1 MDQRNSVI
9 GKIVAGI
16 ATQELQHV
24 DAGRTSPMLRVLP
37 FKRDEIHAAA
47 AILSTLEIFENHPI
61 TLKIAANEVWPGC
74 PREWFLD
81 EGKTRSWYRSHEKHG
96 LVLFD
101 YEEQPDEQSL
111 KNMHAISDGTV
122 LLPGAVS
129 DDGGRR
135 RWVLETVMS
144 EVGDRREVPERLQTD
159 ADIIFGSIDKARGE
173 VSLRQWVGFLIGCV
187 GDLGPGK
194 MAVDRE
200 TVDKA
205 VENSLPA
212 LGLFP
217 DPGLF
222 GLNDAQKRRRL
233 IMNARLAAMGNPK
246 GKELEEEEIEQRI
259 QECVFQTEEEEAYEA
274 DGQEDW
280 RSRCLGILFHRG
292 DMKTYSDVPL
302 RIWEQLFSRDN
313 QKKGLGT
320 RIDDY
325 LEAQHQGRRQEY
337 IDLEV
342 MEGLDENDTEAAKN
356 FLDAEP
362 PFAGDGD
369 LQPLLVEVLS
379 RPLRKAVEKL
389 ANRQARSVDDPL
401 AEILRCL
408 ADPSLR
414 EELGEERR
422 IELHLQP
429 PLEDAAALSLPL
441 FRFLYAAT
449 LQEIGELSELGEEL
463 SLSIDP
469 AILDGPRDFVAEYHR
484 LFPPSDNGDE
494 AEERDLDK
502 LWAKLGFTLTSA
514 EGEKQLARFAW
525 KPADNPGHIA
535 FARIVASDPAKAV
548 FSADSDDFDTWCSH
562 SWDPDTP
569 LTGEVPRSDSASV
582 IKWLEGREEVFR
594 EWSVAGI
601 STDRLQGYV
610 DSWSR
615 WLERVRTDH
624 VPQGAAERGLDDFIS
639 METVSLGN
647 RRTLLLAT
655 HPLRL
660 RWIYRYLGYMKEL
673 IGKALDGN
681 LHLNPEVEELFFSRL
696 GEMTPHKQPPVICTG
711 HGQVMMATREL
722 GWSEEFSAIERDS
735 SPSADWVSSVDDQS
749 IVAMAG
755 IVQRYIQAFPHK
767 RDELSIL
774 FISRDG
780 DPSHVER
787 LVKTILKG
795 EFSDVVLSVHII
807 APVLAHDEIARRL
820 DSLDDRERTYRDI
833 LPAVRT
839 ILHDDGCLRNDGELE
854 VLELD
859 DRIDLALV
867 PNLFGTR
874 AQVNERTTSIDL
886 RSGSFHPLF
895 DATSHEL
902 ENPDRSK
909 SQNVSRALLSERGD
923 QLLEGW
929 SSLQVWRKNETPV
942 GSGEGDEVDF
952 FSLQVRFTESHRL
965 FMKLHEWAHWVVTL
979 DPFVGREQ
987 IEALSSRPDIVT
999 VKPNVGKSGNYTLV
1013 VSSQAGKEFV
1023 VTRLRN
1029 KLERDLRV
1037 ATGREATDLAVK
1049 IYESGREFTPGI
1061 LLRALGLGRTTHEV
1075 LGQIVARWAVEE
1087 RFGRPSDCEFETW
1100 LNLDDQLTWFGGPN
1114 RPRAD
1119 LLRIIGHHIDGR
1131 LHLVFHVLEAKF
1143 RENEDVGPADR
1154 QISSTIAVLEPA
1166 FRPTKDGSDDS
1177 EFTDSPFWR
1186 RLLVEAIQQSAS
1198 RSTIDTPF
1206 NGLWVRG
1213 GGAGAPGGLPL
1224 EIREMIEDGDY
1235 IVDEFIGILCS
1246 VAANDDQVRDEF
1258 GMRDSGHH
1266 WIRLGRS
1273 GFRRIMGEFRNDERP
1288 QPHEEAAKELVAEPS
1303 GGATG
1308 SPSGPA
1314 EEKPGYVE
1322 ARPEG
1327 LGSDVLEARYQ
1338 IVLNALEEFN
1348 IPVSIPEGE
1357 SYDEGPAFY
1366 EVRVVPGA
1374 GIKTDK
1380 VLAQT
1385 QELKLRLKLPHELE
1399 IRGIVDRGAVVFQ
1412 IPKEDNERY
1421 FVDARELWGSCE
1433 RKEGSLSVPFA
1444 RDAKGEPV
1452 WMEFSSSDSPHL
1464 LIGGTTG
1471 SGKSVALESIIGGLC
1486 HYYGPE
1492 ELRLFLID
1500 PKGVELE
1507 RFADSPHVEG
1517 EIGTWADDAIRLL
1530 GDSVS
1535 DMQSRYSRFKAA
1547 KVRDI
1552 VSFNA
1557 AVEPEERIPW
1567 HVVVLDEYAD
1577 LTSSPEDRK
1586 EIEGLLKRLA
1596 QKARA
1601 AGIHVIVATQKPS
1614 AEIISTSIRSNLPA
1628 QLALRV
1634 KTSQDSRIIM
1644 DETGAETL
1652 AGKGDAF
1659 FRDGKT
1665 TRRVQAAKT

>member
-1 MDQRNSVI
+1 MNSSSAVI

-16 ATQELQHV
+16 AAQELRRV
-24 DAGRTSPMLRVLP
+24 DAGSSSPMLRVLP
-37 FKRDEIHAAA
+37 FKRDEIRAAA
-47 AILSTLEIFENHPI
+47 EILSNLEISGEQPI
-61 TLKIAANEVWPGC
+61 TLKIAADEAWLGC
-74 PREWFLD
+74 PSDWFLAQG
-81 EGKTRSWYRSHEKHG
+81 ETRSWHRSHQKHG

-101 YEEQPDEQSL
+101 FEEQSDEQSL
-111 KNMHAISDGTV
+111 KNMHAISDGTI
-122 LLPGAVS
+122 LLPGAAS

-144 EVGDRREVPERLQTD
+144 EVGERRETPERLLGDTD
-159 ADIIFGSIDKARGE
+159 IVFGSVDKARGE
-173 VSLRQWVGFLIGCV
+173 VSLRQWVAFLIKCV
-187 GDLGPGK
+187 EGLGSGN
-194 MAVDRE
+194 MAVGRSAADQ
-200 TVDKA
+200 A
-205 VENSLPA
+205 VESALPS

-222 GLNDAQKRRRL
+222 GLGDPQTRRRL
-233 IMNARLAAMGNPK
+233 LVNCRLAAMGNPK
-246 GKELEEEEIEQRI
+246 GKELEEEEIERRI
-259 QECVFQTEEEEAYEA
+259 AECVFCSDDGEPYEVDVQ
-274 DGQEDW
+274 DGW
-280 RSRCLGILFHRG
+280 RSKCLGILFHRG
-292 DMKTYSDVPL
+292 DSKPYSDVPL
-302 RIWEQLFSRDN
+302 RIWEQIFSRES

-320 RIDDY
+320 RIDEY
-325 LEAQHQGRRQEY
+325 LENHFLERRQEY
-337 IDLEV
+337 LDLEI
-342 MEGLDENDTEAAKN
+342 MGGLDDNDSEAART

-362 PFAGDGD
+362 PFDGD
-369 LQPLLVEVLS
+369 NDPPPLLADVLS

-408 ADPSLR
+408 SDSTIQ
-414 EELGEERR
+414 EELGEEAR
-422 IELHLQP
+422 IELHLETP
-429 PLEDAAALSLPL
+429 PEDATQLSLPL

-449 LQEIGELSELGEEL
+449 LREIADSSEFTAGLKMT
-463 SLSIDP
+463 IDS
-469 AILDGPRDFVAEYHR
+469 AILNGPCDFISESRALY
-484 LFPPSDNGDE
+484 PPAGNGDE
-494 AEERDLDK
+494 AEERDLDR
-502 LWAKLGFTLTSA
+502 LWAKLGFILTSGG
-514 EGEKQLARFAW
+514 GERQLARFAW
-525 KPADNPGHIA
+525 NPADNLGQIA
-535 FARIVASDPAKAV
+535 FARVVASDPPKAV
-548 FSADSDDFDTWCSH
+548 FVAESDDFDTWCSH
-562 SWDPDTP
+562 SWDPETP
-569 LTGEVPRSDSASV
+569 LAGAIPKSDSDAV
-582 IKWLEGREEVFR
+582 CDWLEGRESAFR
-594 EWSVAGI
+594 DWCAGGI
-601 STDRLQGYV
+601 SADKLQEYV

-615 WLERVRTDH
+615 WLDRVRNDH
-624 VPQGAAERGLDDFIS
+624 VPRGAAEKGLDDFIS

-660 RWIYRYLGYMKEL
+660 RWIYRYFGYMKEL
-673 IGKALDGN
+673 IGKALDGS
-681 LHLNPEVEELFFSRL
+681 LHLNPEVDELFFGRL
-696 GEMTPHKQPPVICTG
+696 AEMTPHKQPPVICTG
-711 HGQVMMATREL
+711 HGQVKMATREL
-722 GWSEEFSAIERDS
+722 GWSEEYSAIERDS
-735 SPSADWVSSVDDQS
+735 SPSADWISSVDDQS

-755 IVQRYIQAFPHK
+755 IVHRYIQAFPHK
-767 RDELSIL
+767 RDDLSIL

-787 LVKTILKG
+787 LVKSVLKG
-795 EFSDVVLSVHII
+795 EYSDVILSVHII

-820 DSLDDRERTYRDI
+820 EGLDDRERTYRDL

-839 ILHDDGCLRNDGELE
+839 ILYHDECLGDDGELDA
-854 VLELD
+854 LELE

-874 AQVNERTTSIDL
+874 AQVNARTTNIDL

-902 ENPDRSK
+902 ENQDRSK
-909 SQNVSRALLSERGD
+909 SQNVSRAFLSERGD

-929 SSLQVWRKNETPV
+929 SSIQVWRKNETPV
-942 GSGEGDEVDF
+942 GSGSSNEVDF

-965 FMKLHEWAHWVVTL
+965 FMKLHEWAHWVATL

-987 IEALSSRPDIVT
+987 IEALASRPDIVT

-1013 VSSQAGKEFV
+1013 VSSKAGKEFV

-1029 KLERDLRV
+1029 KLERDLHV
-1037 ATGREATDLAVK
+1037 AKGSEATDLALK

-1061 LLRALGLGRTTHEV
+1061 LLRALGLGRTTHEL

-1087 RFGRPSDCEFETW
+1087 RFGRPSDCEFEAW
-1100 LNLDDQLTWFGGPN
+1100 LNLDDQLAWFGGPN
-1114 RPRAD
+1114 RLRAD
-1119 LLRIIGHHIDGR
+1119 LLRIIGRRLEGR
-1131 LHLVFHVLEAKF
+1131 LHLRFHVLEAKF
-1143 RENEDVGPADR
+1143 RENEDVGQADR
-1154 QISSTIAVLEPA
+1154 QISSTIDVLKPA
-1166 FRPTKDGSDDS
+1166 FRPKTDELADN

-1198 RSTIDTPF
+1198 RSAIDTPF
-1206 NGLWVRG
+1206 NGLWVRCG
-1213 GGAGAPGGLPL
+1213 EAGAPGGLPL
-1224 EIREMIEDGDY
+1224 ELRERIEDGDY
-1235 IVDEFIGILCS
+1235 VVDEFIGILCS
-1246 VAANDDQVRDEF
+1246 VAANDEKLSEEF
-1258 GMRDSGHH
+1258 GLRDAGHH
-1266 WIRLGRS
+1266 WIRLGRG

-1288 QPHEEAAKELVAEPS
+1288 RLHVTATKGPAVEPGESEAKT
-1303 GGATG
+1303 ATG
-1308 SPSGPA
+1308 QSVGDRGRGKA
-1314 EEKPGYVE
+1314 KPI
-1322 ARPEG
+1322 G
-1327 LGSDVLEARYQ
+1327 LGAAILEERYQ

-1348 IPVSIPEGE
+1348 IPVSTPEGE
-1357 SYDEGPAFY
+1357 RYDEGPAFY
-1366 EVRVVPGA
+1366 EVRVVPGP

-1385 QELKLRLKLPHELE
+1385 QEIKLRLKLPHELE
-1399 IRGIVDRGAVVFQ
+1399 IRGIVDRGTVVFQ
-1412 IPKEDNERY
+1412 IPKEDDERY

-1433 RKEGSLSVPFA
+1433 RKVDALAVPFA
-1444 RDAKGEPV
+1444 RDAKGVPV

-1486 HYYGPE
+1486 HYYGPD
-1492 ELRLFLID
+1492 ELRLFLVD

-1517 EIGTWADDAIRLL
+1517 EIGTWPDDAIRLL

-1535 DMQSRYSRFKAA
+1535 DMQARYSRFKVA
-1547 KVRDI
+1547 KVKDI
-1552 VSFNA
+1552 VSYNA
-1557 AVEPEERIPW
+1557 TVVPEERIPW

-1577 LTSSPEDRK
+1577 LTSSPEDRR
-1586 EIEGLLKRLA
+1586 EIEALLKRLA

-1665 TRRVQAAKT
+1665 TRRVQAAKL

>member
-1 MDQRNSVI
+1 MDLRSTAI

-24 DAGRTSPMLRVLP
+24 DAGRSSPMLRILP
-37 FKRDEIHAAA
+37 FKKDEIRAAA
-47 AILSTLEIFENHPI
+47 EILSELEIVEGHRI
-61 TLKIAANEVWPGC
+61 TLKIAATETWDGC
-74 PREWFLD
+74 RPEWFLA

-111 KNMHAISDGTV
+111 KNMHAISDGTI
-122 LLPGAVS
+122 LLPGAVA

-135 RWVLETVMS
+135 RWILETVMS
-144 EVGDRREVPERLQTD
+144 EVGERREVPERLQAD
-159 ADIIFGSIDKARGE
+159 AESVFGSVDKARGE
-173 VSLRQWVGFLIGCV
+173 VSLRQWVAFLIGAV
-187 GDLGPGK
+187 ERLGPGK
-194 MAVDRE
+194 KAVDRE
-200 TVDKA
+200 TVDEA
-205 VENSLPA
+205 VEASLPL

-222 GLNDAQKRRRL
+222 GLSDAQKRRRL
-233 IMNARLAAMGNPK
+233 VMNARLAAMCNPK
-246 GKELEEEEIEQRI
+246 GKELEEEEIEKRI
-259 QECVFQTEEEEAYEA
+259 EECLFQTEDGEPYDD
-274 DGQEDW
+274 DGQKDW

-292 DMKTYSDVPL
+292 DSKPYSDVPL

-337 IDLEV
+337 LDLEV
-342 MEGLDENDTEAAKN
+342 MEGLDDNDTEAAKT

-362 PFAGDGD
+362 PLDGDGEP
-369 LQPLLVEVLS
+369 LPLLVDVLTK
-379 RPLRKAVEKL
+379 PLRKAVEKL

-401 AEILRCL
+401 AEILRYL
-408 ADPSLR
+408 ADPSTR
-414 EELGEERR
+414 EELGEDQR
-422 IELHLQP
+422 IELHLEP
-429 PLEDAAALSLPL
+429 PSEDTAGLSLPL

-449 LQEIGELSELGEEL
+449 LREIGESSELGDGL
-463 SLSIDP
+463 SFGVDP
-469 AILDGPRDFVAEYHR
+469 AILEGPRDFVAEYNR

-494 AEERDLDK
+494 GEERDLDK
-502 LWAKLGFTLTSA
+502 LWAKLGFVLATPG
-514 EGEKQLARFAW
+514 GEKQIARFAW
-525 KPADNPGHIA
+525 KPVDNPGHIA
-535 FARIVASDPAKAV
+535 FARIIASDPGKAV
-548 FSADSDDFDTWCSH
+548 FVADSDDFDSWCGH
-562 SWDPDTP
+562 AWDPEIP
-569 LTGEVPRSDSASV
+569 LAGEIPRSESAAV
-582 IKWLEGREEVFR
+582 LEWLDGRERVFHDWR
-594 EWSVAGI
+594 TNGI
-601 STDRLQGYV
+601 CADGLQEYV
-610 DSWSR
+610 DCWSR
-615 WLERVRTDH
+615 WLERVRNDH
-624 VPQGAAERGLDDFIS
+624 VPQGAADKGLDDFIS

-660 RWIYRYLGYMKEL
+660 RWVYRYFGYMKEL
-673 IGKALDGN
+673 IGKALDGS

-722 GWSEEFSAIERDS
+722 GWSEEYSAIERDS

-755 IVQRYIQAFPHK
+755 IVQRYVQAFPHK

-787 LVKTILKG
+787 LVKTVLKG
-795 EFSDVVLSVHII
+795 EFSDVILSVHII

-820 DSLDDRERTYRDI
+820 ESLDDRERTYRDL

-839 ILHDDGCLRNDGELE
+839 ILHEDGCLRDDGELD

-886 RSGSFHPLF
+886 RSGSFNPLF
-895 DATSHEL
+895 DTTSHEL

-929 SSLQVWRKNETPV
+929 SSIQVWRKNETPV
-942 GSGEGDEVDF
+942 GSGAIDEVDF

-965 FMKLHEWAHWVVTL
+965 FMKLHEWAHWVATL

-1013 VSSQAGKEFV
+1013 VSSQAGKDFV

-1029 KLERDLRV
+1029 KLERDLHV
-1037 ATGREATDLAVK
+1037 AKGQEATDLAVK

-1087 RFGRPSDCEFETW
+1087 RFGRPQDCEFETW

-1119 LLRIIGHHIDGR
+1119 LLRIIGRHIDGR
-1131 LHLVFHVLEAKF
+1131 LHLAFHVLEAKF

-1154 QISSTIAVLEPA
+1154 QITSTIDVLEPA
-1166 FRPTKDGSDDS
+1166 FRPTKDGTDES

-1213 GGAGAPGGLPL
+1213 GEAGAPGGLPL
-1224 EIREMIEDGDY
+1224 DIREMVEDGDY
-1235 IVDEFIGILCS
+1235 VVDEFIGILCS
-1246 VAANDDQVRDEF
+1246 VAANDDKVAEEF

-1273 GFRRIMGEFRNDERP
+1273 GFRRILGEFRNDARP
-1288 QPHEEAAKELVAEPS
+1288 QPHEAPKAEP
-1303 GGATG
+1303 AAEPEVVDTETG
-1308 SPSGPA
+1308 PVPSDEGP
-1314 EEKPGYVE
+1314 EKVE
-1322 ARPEG
+1322 SKPKG
-1327 LGSDVLEARYQ
+1327 LGVDILEERYQ

-1357 SYDEGPAFY
+1357 RFDEGPAFY
-1366 EVRVVPGA
+1366 EIRVIPGA

-1421 FVDARELWGSCE
+1421 FVDAKELWDSCE
-1433 RKEGSLSVPFA
+1433 RKEGALAVPFA

-1486 HYYGPE
+1486 HYYGPD

-1507 RFADSPHVEG
+1507 RFAASPHVEG
-1517 EIGTWADDAIRLL
+1517 EIGTWADDAIQLL

-1547 KVRDI
+1547 KVKDI
-1552 VSFNA
+1552 VSYNS
-1557 AVEPEERIPW
+1557 AVAPEERIPW

-1665 TRRVQAAKT
+1665 TRRVQAAKS

>member
-1 MDQRNSVI
+1 MDLRSSVI
-9 GKIVAGI
+9 GKIIAGI
-16 ATQELQHV
+16 ATQELQRV
-24 DAGRTSPMLRVLP
+24 DAGRSSPMLRILP
-37 FKRDEIHAAA
+37 FKPDEIRSAAE
-47 AILSTLEIFENHPI
+47 ILSELEIVEDHRI
-61 TLKIAANEVWPGC
+61 TLKVATRDVWADC
-74 PREWFLD
+74 PPEWFLA

-111 KNMHAISDGTV
+111 KNMHAISDGTI
-122 LLPGAVS
+122 LLPGAVA
-129 DDGGRR
+129 DDHERR
-135 RWVLETVMS
+135 RWILETVMS
-144 EVGDRREVPERLQTD
+144 EVGERREVPERLQ
-159 ADIIFGSIDKARGE
+159 ADVDIVFGSIDKARGE
-173 VSLRQWVGFLIGCV
+173 VSLRQWVAFLIGCV
-187 GDLGPGK
+187 EKLGPGK
-194 MAVDRE
+194 KAVDRD
-200 TVDKA
+200 TVDGA
-205 VENSLPA
+205 VEASLPL

-222 GLNDAQKRRRL
+222 GLTDAQKRRR
-233 IMNARLAAMGNPK
+233 IITNSRLASLCNPK
-246 GKELEEEEIEQRI
+246 GKELEEEEIEKRI
-259 QECVFQTEEEEAYEA
+259 GECIFQAEDGDPFDTE
-274 DGQEDW
+274 GQEDW
-280 RSRCLGILFHRG
+280 RNRCLRILSHHG
-292 DMKTYSDVPL
+292 DSKPFSDVPL
-302 RIWEQLFSRDN
+302 WIWEQLFSRDS

-320 RIDDY
+320 RIDEY

-337 IDLEV
+337 LDLEV
-342 MEGLDENDTEAAKN
+342 MDGLDDNDSEAAKAL
-356 FLDAEP
+356 LDAEP
-362 PFAGDGD
+362 PLDDDGES
-369 LQPLLVEVLS
+369 LPPLVDVLTTT
-379 RPLRKAVEKL
+379 LRKAVEKL

-408 ADPSLR
+408 ADPSTR
-414 EELGEERR
+414 EELGEDDR
-422 IELHLQP
+422 IELRLDP
-429 PLEDAAALSLPL
+429 TSDETSELSTPL

-449 LQEIGELSELGEEL
+449 LKEIGEASELGAGL

-469 AILDGPRDFVAEYHR
+469 AILEGPRDFVAEYYR
-484 LFPPSDNGDE
+484 LYPSSDDGDDE
-494 AEERDLDK
+494 EERDLDK
-502 LWAKLGFTLTSA
+502 LWAKLGLVLTSQS
-514 EGEKQLARFAW
+514 GEKQLARFAW
-525 KPADNPGHIA
+525 KPVDNPGHIA

-548 FSADSDDFDTWCSH
+548 FASDSDDFDSWCSH
-562 SWDPDTP
+562 SWDPEISLGGWIP
-569 LTGEVPRSDSASV
+569 RTGSTVVLE
-582 IKWLEGREEVFR
+582 WLEDRERTFR
-594 EWSVAGI
+594 GWCIEGI
-601 STDRLQGYV
+601 SIAGVQEYV

-615 WLERVRTDH
+615 WLERVRNDH
-624 VPQGAAERGLDDFIS
+624 VPQGAADQGLDDFIS
-639 METVSLGN
+639 METVSLSN
-647 RRTLLLAT
+647 KRTLLLAT

-660 RWIYRYLGYMKEL
+660 RWVYSYFGYMKEL
-673 IGKALDGN
+673 IGKALDGS

-722 GWSEEFSAIERDS
+722 GWSEEYSAIERDS

-749 IVAMAG
+749 ITAMAA
-755 IVQRYIQAFPHK
+755 IVQQYIQAFPHK

-787 LVKTILKG
+787 LVKTVLKG
-795 EFSDVVLSVHII
+795 EFSDVILSVHII

-820 DSLDDRERTYRDI
+820 ESLDDRERTYRDL

-839 ILHDDGCLRNDGELE
+839 ILHEDACLRDDGELDA
-854 VLELD
+854 LELD

-874 AQVNERTTSIDL
+874 AQVNARTIGIDI
-886 RSGSFHPLF
+886 RSGSFNPLF
-895 DATSHEL
+895 DTTSHEL
-902 ENPDRSK
+902 DNPDRSK
-909 SQNVSRALLSERGD
+909 SQNVSRALLSERVD

-929 SSLQVWRKNETPV
+929 SSIQVWRKNETPV
-942 GSGEGDEVDF
+942 GTGEADEVDF
-952 FSLQVRFTESHRL
+952 FSLQVRFTESHKL
-965 FMKLHEWAHWVVTL
+965 FMKLHEWAHWVATL

-1013 VSSQAGKEFV
+1013 VSSQAGKDFV

-1029 KLERDLRV
+1029 KLERDLHV
-1037 ATGREATDLAVK
+1037 AEGPEATKLALK

-1061 LLRALGLGRTTHEV
+1061 LLRALGLGRTTHEI
-1075 LGQIVARWAVEE
+1075 LGQIVARWALEE
-1087 RFGRPSDCEFETW
+1087 RFGRPGDCVFEAW
-1100 LNLDDQLTWFGGPN
+1100 LNLDDQLGWFGGPN

-1119 LLRIIGHHIDGR
+1119 LLRIIGRHSDGCLR
-1131 LHLVFHVLEAKF
+1131 LAFHVLEAKF

-1154 QISSTIAVLEPA
+1154 QISSTIDVLEPA
-1166 FRPTKDGSDDS
+1166 FRPTLDGSDDS

-1198 RSTIDTPF
+1198 RSSTDTPF

-1213 GGAGAPGGLPL
+1213 AEAGAPGGLPL
-1224 EIREMIEDGDY
+1224 DIREKIEEGDY
-1235 IVDEFIGILCS
+1235 VVYEFIGILCS
-1246 VAANDDQVRDEF
+1246 VAANDSGVGDEF
-1258 GMRDSGHH
+1258 GIRESGHH
-1266 WIRLGRS
+1266 WIRIGRG
-1273 GFRRIMGEFRNDERP
+1273 GFRRILREFRNDARP
-1288 QPHEEAAKELVAEPS
+1288 QPHGEVKEVPVARPGVVETIYEPEPE
-1303 GGATG
+1303 GEGTDQVD
-1308 SPSGPA
+1308 
-1314 EEKPGYVE
+1314 E
-1322 ARPEG
+1322 RPEG
-1327 LGSDVLEARYQ
+1327 LGPDVLEERYQ
-1338 IVLNALEEFN
+1338 IVLNALEEFD

-1357 SYDEGPAFY
+1357 RYDEGPAFY
-1366 EVRVVPGA
+1366 EIRVIPGP

-1412 IPKEDNERY
+1412 IPKEDDERY
-1421 FVDARELWGSCE
+1421 FVDATELWASCK
-1433 RKEGSLSVPFA
+1433 RKPGALAVPFA
-1444 RDAKGEPV
+1444 RDSKGKPV
-1452 WMEFSSSDSPHL
+1452 WMHFSSSDSPHL

-1486 HYYGPE
+1486 HYYEPA

-1500 PKGVELE
+1500 PKGVELS

-1517 EIGTWADDAIRLL
+1517 EIGTWAEDAIRLL

-1535 DMQSRYSRFKAA
+1535 DMQSRYSRFKEA
-1547 KVRDI
+1547 KVKDI
-1552 VSFNA
+1552 VSYNA
-1557 AVEPEERIPW
+1557 AVATEEMIPW

-1577 LTSSPEDRK
+1577 LTSVPEERK
-1586 EIEGLLKRLA
+1586 EIEGLLRRLA

-1634 KTSQDSRIIM
+1634 KTSQDSKIIM

-1659 FRDGKT
+1659 FRDGKS
-1665 TRRVQAAKT
+1665 TRRVQTAMS